1 MTDDAERL
9 TPPAYPPQIRV
20 IAMPS
25 DTNPNGDIFGGWLLS
40 QMDQAAASAAY
51 EAAQGRCVTVAV
63 DAMVFH
69 HPVYVGDVVSLYA
82 RVIRR
87 GRTSV
92 GDFVEAWRSPR
103 EREAYEKVTEGV
115 FTFVA
120 IDENKRPR
128 VLPDA

>member
-9 TPPAYPPQIRV
+9 TPPTDAPQIRV
-20 IAMPS
+20 IAMPA

-40 QMDQAAASAAY
+40 WMDQAAASAAY

-69 HPVYVGDVVSLYA
+69 NPV
-82 RVIRR
+82 
-87 GRTSV
+87 
-92 GDFVEAWRSPR
+92 FVEAWRRPR
-103 EREAYEKVTEGV
+103 ATEGSMKVTEGV

-120 IDENKRPR
+120 IDEHKRPR

>member
-1 MTDDAERL
+1 MTDEDRNG
-9 TPPAYPPQIRV
+9 PPDTKPQIRV

-69 HPVYVGDVVSLYA
+69 HPVFVGDVVSLYA
-82 RVIRR
+82 RVVRR

-92 GDFVEAWRSPR
+92 GVFVEAWRSPR
-103 EREAYEKVTEGV
+103 ERAAYEKVTEGV

>member
-1 MTDDAERL
+1 MTDDAERIR
-9 TPPAYPPQIRV
+9 PPDAAPQIRV

-40 QMDQAAASAAY
+40 QMDQAAASVAY

-69 HPVYVGDVVSLYA
+69 HPVFVGDVVSLYG

-92 GDFVEAWRSPR
+92 GVFVEAWRSPR
-103 EREAYEKVTEGV
+103 EKEAHVKVTEGV

-120 IDENKRPR
+120 IDGDKRPR